1 MCRAWGAIVKTL
13 VHIDC
18 VKGNY
23 SLFGTICRAI
33 LKLFYWSHLNSVI
46 VSFSFFLSEVYVN
59 S

>member
-13 VHIDC
+13 VHIDS

-46 VSFSFFLSEVYVN
+46 VSFFFFS
-59 S
+59 